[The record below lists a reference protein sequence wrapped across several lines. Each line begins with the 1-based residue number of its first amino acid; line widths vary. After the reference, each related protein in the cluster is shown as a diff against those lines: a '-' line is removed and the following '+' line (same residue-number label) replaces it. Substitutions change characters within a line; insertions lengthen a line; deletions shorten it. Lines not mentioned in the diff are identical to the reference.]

1 MNQGLRNFL
10 IVAIILVVF
19 VAGCAVLLTR
29 GGGGDGGGGNGNGN
43 GAQNGGGNADQAIT
57 FEEFESVQL
66 GATRDQVEERFGEAL
81 PRQQLVDEGI
91 LFDDPSAMGEDCL
104 YYQSETP
111 EFGEYYEFCF
121 EGDELTIKNSL

>member
-29 GGGGDGGGGNGNGN
+29 GGGGGGEGT
-43 GAQNGGGNADQAIT
+43 QNGGGPTGDQAIT

-66 GATRDQVEERFGEAL
+66 GASREQVEERFGEPL
-81 PRQQLVDEGI
+81 PRQQLVDAGI
-91 LFDDPSAMGEDCL
+91 LFDDPGATEEDCM
-104 YYQSETP
+104 YYESETP